1 MADNLSLELIKC
13 LINQPR
19 LDVNVRGLNGKTPL
33 HCAIEFDELS
43 MVDLLL
49 TKKNINPFVED
60 NEGKTSLDYAKEG
73 KKAEIL
79 QALINNKYGS
89 EQDSLLHLAAMIG
102 EINAVRYL
110 IRKGIDVNVRNALHH
125 TPLHLSAGIGH
136 AEVVKILIREGKAEI
151 DVFDARNQTPMHYA
165 VNNKKLEIVKLLL
178 ELGADVNSARVGQNS
193 MKLSPVHIAVSN
205 TNYDERDLCL
215 DILKCLIKEPNAQV
229 NLQDYENKTPLH
241 YAERLKTIEVLLTR
255 EDIDPLVKDDSGKTP
270 FDYAE
275 NRPEIK
281 KVLMSSKYDSEKNSL
296 LHLAAQKGVVDTI
309 LKEEIDIN
317 ILNNKGHSP
326 IYLAAEKGHL
336 HVVKLLLKKGAN
348 YTPVLHLAI
357 KSNNLE
363 LLKVLFTEKNG
374 ALLCRD
380 TVVNFPILH
389 NKYTAQR
396 EIADKRM
403 KKHNN
408 IICICITVSAVA
420 MAAYIGLTVTA
431 ISSAIIF
438 ATTTGIFAL
447 IIALMI
453 SEMSKRYIENE
464 FQKKMFMELEE
475 CSSTV
480 NDVAIMSRC
489 RQ

>member
-1 MADNLSLELIKC
+1 
-13 LINQPR
+13 
-19 LDVNVRGLNGKTPL
+19 
-33 HCAIEFDELS
+33 
-43 MVDLLL
+43 
-49 TKKNINPFVED
+49 
-60 NEGKTSLDYAKEG
+60 
-73 KKAEIL
+73 
-79 QALINNKYGS
+79 
-89 EQDSLLHLAAMIG
+89 
-102 EINAVRYL
+102 
-110 IRKGIDVNVRNALHH
+110 
-125 TPLHLSAGIGH
+125 
-136 AEVVKILIREGKAEI
+136 
-151 DVFDARNQTPMHYA
+151 MHYA

-178 ELGADVNSARVGQNS
+178 KLGADVNSARMGQNS

-270 FDYAE
+270 FDYA
-275 NRPEIK
+275 RPEIK
-281 KVLMSSKYDSEKNSL
+281 KTLMSNKYGSEKNSL
-296 LHLAAQKGVVDTI
+296 LHLAAQKGEIELVDAI
-309 LKEEIDIN
+309 LKEEIDID
-317 ILNNKGHSP
+317 IVNNKGLSP

-336 HVVKLLLKKGAN
+336 HVVKLLLKKGAS

-357 KSNNLE
+357 KSNKLE
-363 LLKVLFTEKNG
+363 LLKVLFNEKNG

-380 TVVNFPILH
+380 TVVNFPTLH
-389 NKYTAQR
+389 NKYIAQK

-420 MAAYIGLTVTA
+420 MAAYIGLTAAT

-438 ATTTGIFAL
+438 ATITGIFAL
-447 IIALMI
+447 VIAIMI
-453 SEMSKRYIENE
+453 SEMSKRCIENE

-480 NDVAIMSRC
+480 NDVEIEPIMSRC